1 MEYYD
6 ESLLLALATSV
17 GTPVKVDVRTLEASR
32 GKFARVCIEID
43 LDKPVVGKVWFRDY
57 WYHIEYEGLHLLCKN
72 CGIYGHVARKCPSSS
87 VGTGTHKKE
96 TGDVN
101 LADGST
107 ATASSQPQPNLNTSM
122 TSINGGVES
131 AEESLYGDWLV
142 VNRKKNQGRKTRA
155 KLQEEK
161 EVNQNKSSKNV
172 KGGMFAQLADAGEI
186 EFSGTPLHAMG
197 TKFHPGES
205 SNIPKVWTKSNKRAR
220 GIGQKGKETTMPNKP
235 KLGLPFKPLLIKDNM
250 GRTGPVTNPFIV
262 PHNSLK
268 QHEGNRESVVLMIE
282 TPTKHTDSAHLKPP
296 DPNEANRAGIS
307 NNEDASEGID
317 GMLLETTQLE
327 Q

>member
-1 MEYYD
+1 MDMMDIGHGFFMIKFDLEVDREKVINEGPWMIFDHCVAIRPWTTDFISSQVKINKTLVWIRFPSLGMEYYD
-6 ESLLLALATSV
+6 ESLLLALATAV

-186 EFSGTPLHAMG
+186 EFSGTPLHSMG

-205 SNIPKVWTKSNKRAR
+205 SNIPKV
-220 GIGQKGKETTMPNKP
+220 
-235 KLGLPFKPLLIKDNM
+235 
-250 GRTGPVTNPFIV
+250 
-262 PHNSLK
+262 
-268 QHEGNRESVVLMIE
+268 
-282 TPTKHTDSAHLKPP
+282 
-296 DPNEANRAGIS
+296 
-307 NNEDASEGID
+307 
-317 GMLLETTQLE
+317 
-327 Q
+327 